1 MIRKVLIFIAVA
13 FVFAVNTMSA
23 ANTSDDVAKAL
34 IKLENDWAKAAL
46 AGDAA
51 ALDKILG
58 PDYISTG
65 SDGELVTRA
74 DTLAGLKSG
83 QNKYS
88 VFTVEDMKAYVYGD
102 AAVVIGKGRVK
113 GTEKGKAI
121 DEEDRFTDT
130 WINNNGTWVAVATHV
145 SRIPKK

>member
-1 MIRKVLIFIAVA
+1 MIRKVLIFTAVA

-130 WINNNGTWVAVATHV
+130 WINNNGIWVAVATHV